1 MNESEERNIE
11 LLLRQLKESE
21 NIDLRSSA
29 AEKLGFKKIHIDKIV
44 PALIEALSDDNWLV
58 RTESA
63 KALAQI
69 GRKALPALDALRGA
83 MSEPRN
89 RSKRPVFFE
98 VIKTLET
105 IESTEPEATPEEII
119 EEKIEPIEEISVE
132 KIEPVIEEVISEEST
147 FEEVSIEQVEVAEE
161 KIDEEE
167 KEKIEEVIEDYLED
181 ALEDVIEEVA
191 DESIDEDVIEDIAE
205 DIAEEVAE
213 DIAEEITEEIIEMEE
228 KTDELTAET
237 EQDGLD
243 NQLQTEIK
251 SLEEKIDKHIT
262 ETEEPL
268 EEEEEL
274 EEKEIIEE
282 VLEEAIEEVV
292 EDVIVKEKIDEK
304 ILDDVAEDI
313 AEEIVDKIEE
323 DQVITETKEDIT
335 LDKMLVFDEE
345 EGKKKNNERLLI
357 LPPDQDESL
366 SEDIPIRK
374 MSSSLV
380 KVILAGDK
388 SVGKTTLRK
397 GYCDIGFKSEYKE
410 VIGADFAT
418 KHFTVDEKNFALQ
431 VWDIAAIERF
441 EQNKVIYFRGTNGV
455 MLVFDITQRSSY
467 DNILNWFANI
477 REIESGKIAYVLVG
491 NKIDLRSS
499 NIDCISIEEG
509 QELASKLSLL
519 CGASVPYI
527 ETSANT
533 REAISDAFQTL
544 ENTAAAVFLKE

>member
-11 LLLRQLKESE
+11 LLLRQLKDSE

-119 EEKIEPIEEISVE
+119 EEKIESIEEISVE

-181 ALEDVIEEVA
+181 AIEDALEDAIEEVA
-191 DESIDEDVIEDIAE
+191 DESIDEDVIENLAE
-205 DIAEEVAE
+205 EMAEEVTEDTAE
-213 DIAEEITEEIIEMEE
+213 EIAEEIFELEE
-228 KTDELTAET
+228 KTDELIAET
-237 EQDGLD
+237 EQVELD
-243 NQLQTEIK
+243 DQLQTEIK
-251 SLEEKIDKHIT
+251 SLEEKIEENILDDIADDIT
-262 ETEEPL
+262 E
-268 EEEEEL
+268 
-274 EEKEIIEE
+274 EI
-282 VLEEAIEEVV
+282 
-292 EDVIVKEKIDEK
+292 IDEK
-304 ILDDVAEDI
+304 
-313 AEEIVDKIEE
+313 EEI
-323 DQVITETKEDIT
+323 QVIEETKEDFT

-345 EGKKKNNERLLI
+345 EEEKKKISERLLI
-357 LPPDQDESL
+357 LLPDQEESL
-366 SEDIPIRK
+366 SEDIPTRK

-388 SVGKTTLRK
+388 SVGKTAIRK
-397 GYCDIGFKSEYKE
+397 GYCDVGFKSEYKE

-418 KHFTVDEKNFALQ
+418 KHFIVDEKNFALQ
-431 VWDIAAIERF
+431 VWDIAAKERF

-455 MLVFDITQRSSY
+455 MLVFDITQRSSF

-491 NKIDLRSS
+491 NKVDLRSTS
-499 NIDCISIEEG
+499 IDCISFEEG

-527 ETSANT
+527 ETSAST
-533 REAISDAFQTL
+533 GEAVSDAFQTL
-544 ENTAAAVFLKE
+544 ENKAAAVFLKE